1 MDLRRLAWGS
11 EVQLFNKDINSMIGE
26 IVRVGRYCARFALSK
41 DDLLAAQEL
50 RYRCFNLSNDK
61 GLDVDEFDS
70 ICRHVLVEN
79 LENGKL
85 ICCYRI
91 MSFPDG
97 KDITRSYS
105 SRFYD
110 LGSIE
115 NFPKPMIEVGRF
127 CIDPV
132 TTDHEVVLAA
142 WAALTQLVDENGIE
156 FLFGC
161 SSFEG
166 IDKEKYLHCFA
177 FLREKHIA
185 PEHWL
190 PKVKAAQVISYS
202 EANCCKVNKKK
213 ALLNMPPLLKSY
225 LSMGAWVSDHA
236 VVDYSMKTLHLFT
249 GVEVS
254 KIPRRRKQF
263 LRNLA

>member
-1 MDLRRLAWGS
+1 MDLRRLALGS
-11 EVQLFNKDINSMIGE
+11 EVQLSNKDINSMIGE

-50 RYRCFNLSNDK
+50 RYKCFNLSNDK

-132 TTDHEVVLAA
+132 TTDHQVVLAA

-166 IDKEKYLHCFA
+166 IAKEKYLHCFA